1 MRFGRYQ
8 RQAKI
13 RREHH
18 VPLSRPSAR
27 NHYADQGTIWR
38 RFLRFPFDDV
48 WQEAPLGKLDELG
61 AAIGRPQG
69 RGMGPEV
76 FPLWLGGLNV
86 GIVLVDLARR
96 PRRRKAP
103 ALAIDVAA
111 AP

>member
-1 MRFGRYQ
+1 
-8 RQAKI
+8 
-13 RREHH
+13 
-18 VPLSRPSAR
+18 
-27 NHYADQGTIWR
+27 
-38 RFLRFPFDDV
+38 
-48 WQEAPLGKLDELG
+48 
-61 AAIGRPQG
+61 
-69 RGMGPEV
+69 MGPEV